1 MPLLL
6 RDGASRRLLMVPSR
20 IGGRMMVPFHG
31 VPRPPTPLNSFVA
44 RSRASLLGELENP
57 IFVTV
62 TCWHRYQRKRAFAN
76 QAREPQ
82 VGSDISILSRRAYPT
97 QPTRLVQP
105 GLCPGRAFFV
115 PSPCIFNRAG
125 GADRLRLGCSRSLL
139 RRPFHAANC

>member
-31 VPRPPTPLNSFVA
+31 VPRPPTPRNSFVA
-44 RSRASLLGELENP
+44 RRRAALLGELENP

-62 TCWHRYQRKRAFAN
+62 TCWHRYQTKRAFPN
-76 QAREPQ
+76 QGREPQ

-115 PSPCIFNRAG
+115 PALNRGG

-139 RRPFHAANC
+139 GGLTLRLLPFA